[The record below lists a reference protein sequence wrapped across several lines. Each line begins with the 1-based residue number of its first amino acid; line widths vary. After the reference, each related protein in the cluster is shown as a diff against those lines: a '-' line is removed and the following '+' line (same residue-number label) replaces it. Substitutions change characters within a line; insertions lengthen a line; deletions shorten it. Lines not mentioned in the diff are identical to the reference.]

1 MDKTPVKGP
10 RPPQDPIMHN
20 AAAARREAILAQR
33 NNRRKPNAHII
44 GVNEFGIPIPSDK
57 IENYVPGLENSAVYT
72 MNNFRS
78 GDPVKA
84 YAQRQMN
91 KAKATY
97 KNQRN
102 SAINN
107 ANRGEGGQ
115 EGRAKRQKTAHKRK
129 RKSRKT
135 RRKNY

>member
-10 RPPQDPIMHN
+10 PAPRDPAN

-33 NNRRKPNAHII
+33 NNRRKPNAHLSPDR
-44 GVNEFGIPIPSDK
+44 VNEFGIPIPSDD
-57 IENYVPGLENSAVYT
+57 IQNYVPGLNNNAAYT
-72 MNNFRS
+72 MNNFS
-78 GDPVKA
+78 TGDPVRA

-115 EGRAKRQKTAHKRK
+115 EGRAKRQKTTKNRK
-129 RKSRKT
+129 NRKT

>member
-1 MDKTPVKGP
+1 
-10 RPPQDPIMHN
+10 
-20 AAAARREAILAQR
+20 
-33 NNRRKPNAHII
+33 
-44 GVNEFGIPIPSDK
+44 
-57 IENYVPGLENSAVYT
+57 
-72 MNNFRS
+72 MNNFMAK
-78 GDPVKA
+78 DPVMA

-107 ANRGEGGQ
+107 ANRGEAGQ
-115 EGRAKRQKTAHKRK
+115 QGRAKRSKTQRK
-129 RKSRKT
+129 RKT